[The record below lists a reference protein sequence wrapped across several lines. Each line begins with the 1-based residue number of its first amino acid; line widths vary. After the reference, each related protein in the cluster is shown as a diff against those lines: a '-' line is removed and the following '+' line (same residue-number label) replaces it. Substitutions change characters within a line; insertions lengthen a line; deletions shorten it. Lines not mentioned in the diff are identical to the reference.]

1 MAVEGTEE
9 PLAWEERQRTS
20 AAIAAAVAALF
31 TFVGTVWRGL
41 TLSDLPRHGLLET
54 LSRAEQPG
62 PVGTLESLRV
72 DTFQYYSDQATGV
85 LLSSVVVAIG
95 YVALGW
101 ALTYLAVAT
110 RARRPEMPKFIVY
123 LPLVA
128 GALQAIS
135 TVLVGVRHERR
146 DQRLPRRPADRRR
159 RQRHQPRAA

>member
-1 MAVEGTEE
+1 MAVEDREA

-41 TLSDLPRHGLLET
+41 TLSDLPRHGVLET

-62 PVGTLESLRV
+62 PIGTLKSLRV

-110 RARRPEMPKFIVY
+110 RARRPEMPKFILY

-135 TVLVGVRHERR
+135 TVLAAFGTNAAIS
-146 DQRLPRRPADRRR
+146 DFLDGQRTVD
-159 RQRHQPRAA
+159 AANDISTAA

>member
-1 MAVEGTEE
+1 MAAEGTEDH
-9 PLAWEERQRTS
+9 LAWEERQRTS

-54 LSRAEQPG
+54 LARAEQPG
-62 PVGTLESLRV
+62 PVGSLESLRV
-72 DTFQYYSDQATGV
+72 DTFEYYSDQAAGV

-110 RARRPEMPKFIVY
+110 RARRPEMPKFILY

-128 GALQAIS
+128 GVLQAIS
-135 TVLVGVRHERR
+135 TVLAAFGTNAR
-146 DQRLPRRPADRRR
+146 DRRLPRRRADGRR
-159 RQRHQPRAA
+159 RQRHHARAA